1 MLVKLTNQPMDYAWG
16 STNLIPDYFGVEP
29 TGKPMAEIWFGTHDG
44 SPTQVKDLDV
54 SLQDLRVARGMPD
67 RLPFLLKILA
77 AAAPLSI
84 QAHPNPVQ
92 AKEGFAAE
100 NAAGVAITD
109 SKRNYKDDRAKPEMI
124 VALTETF
131 EALVGFSDSRL
142 IIERFAE
149 IREASSSERLNAVLI
164 KWSELLQSE
173 DGLRQVCLETL
184 RSAELDEQLISD
196 LVDAAEQCPSLVDL
210 VTHLSTHHGFDRGIV
225 TALLMNYVVLS
236 KGEAAF
242 VPAGMPHAY
251 LSGLGVEIMLASDNV
266 LRGGLTPKHIDVV
279 ELAKVLVFEETEAKP
294 VQVRKLAVGLEEFD
308 IPTPEF
314 HFYRATLSAN
324 NLLVDLNLPGDAI
337 VLCTSGA
344 IAVSSSKGE
353 REVINP
359 AEAAFISGDA
369 RTFSLAGN
377 GEAFIAISAA

>member
-16 STNLIPDYFGVEP
+16 SPNLISDYFGVEP

-92 AKEGFAAE
+92 AKEGFAKE
-100 NAAGVAITD
+100 NAAGIAITD
-109 SKRNYKDDRAKPEMI
+109 SKRNYKDDKAKPEMI

-131 EALVGFSDSRL
+131 EALVGFSDTRL

-149 IREASSSERLNAVLI
+149 IREASSSDRLNRLLT
-164 KWSELLQSE
+164 KWSELLELE

-184 RSAELDEQLISD
+184 SSPELDEQLISD

-344 IAVSSSKGE
+344 VAVSSSKGE

-377 GEAFIAISAA
+377 GVAFIAISAA

>member
-100 NAAGVAITD
+100 NAAGVAITG

-184 RSAELDEQLISD
+184 SSAELDEQLISD

>member
-1 MLVKLTNQPMDYAWG
+1 MDYAWG
-16 STNLIPDYFGVEP
+16 SPNLISDYFGVEP

-44 SPTQVKDLDV
+44 SPTQVRDLDV

-84 QAHPNPVQ
+84 QAHPNPAQ
-92 AKEGFAAE
+92 AKEGFAKE
-100 NAAGVAITD
+100 NAAGIAITD
-109 SKRNYKDDRAKPEMI
+109 SKRNYKDDKAKPEMI

-131 EALVGFSDSRL
+131 EALVGFSDTRL

-149 IREASSSERLNAVLI
+149 IREACSSDRLNTLLT
-164 KWSELLQSE
+164 KWSELLELE

-184 RSAELDEQLISD
+184 SSPELDEQMISD

-279 ELAKVLVFEETEAKP
+279 ELAKVLVFEDTEAKP

-344 IAVSSSKGE
+344 VSVSSSKGE

>member
-16 STNLIPDYFGVEP
+16 STNLIPDYFGIEP

-131 EALVGFSDSRL
+131 EAMVGFSDSRL

-173 DGLRQVCLETL
+173 DGLLQVCLETL
-184 RSAELDEQLISD
+184 SSAELDEQLISD